1 MIQTTTGG
9 LDLAQEVAM
18 VIRRAAKIPNSVAI
32 EPESRLVED
41 LGVDSLDLVGVIL
54 QVQDHF
60 EVVIEEG
67 AVPHL
72 CRVRDLTA
80 YLADVRAQ

>member
-1 MIQTTTGG
+1 MIQTTVGG

-18 VIRRAAKIPNSVAI
+18 VIRRAARIPASVAI
-32 EPESRLVED
+32 GPGSRLVED

-60 EVVIEEG
+60 DVVIEEG

-72 CRVRDLTA
+72 CRVRDLAA
-80 YLADVRAQ
+80 YLAEIRTP